1 VKHVATIPFLQ
12 RRHLQHPPLCHLQ
25 GKANGYRQGM
35 ALLNEM
41 RAKDCEPYMV
51 TYNVLINAIHNEGDV
66 DEAV

>member
-1 VKHVATIPFLQ
+1 
-12 RRHLQHPPLCHLQ
+12 
-25 GKANGYRQGM
+25 M

-51 TYNVLINAIHNEGDV
+51 TYNFLINAIHNEGDV